1 MRARDRQAISQ
12 LLRELNAED
21 SARDSKA
28 KPARRLILW
37 TDKTEL
43 AVVAVAI
50 ARVVTPEEA
59 GVVKRGPSLLKVRL
73 LSLVMVLLLMVPL
86 LKRRRELLVRDVS
99 AFSPPPLSL
108 RRKSAI
114 PSTTTSQIS
123 KLNLRACSLQPVS

>member
-73 LSLVMVLLLMVPL
+73 LSLVMVL
-86 LKRRRELLVRDVS
+86 
-99 AFSPPPLSL
+99 
-108 RRKSAI
+108 
-114 PSTTTSQIS
+114 
-123 KLNLRACSLQPVS
+123 

>member
-50 ARVVTPEEA
+50 ARVVLVA
-59 GVVKRGPSLLKVRL
+59 WVVV
-73 LSLVMVLLLMVPL
+73 LVVLLLMVPL